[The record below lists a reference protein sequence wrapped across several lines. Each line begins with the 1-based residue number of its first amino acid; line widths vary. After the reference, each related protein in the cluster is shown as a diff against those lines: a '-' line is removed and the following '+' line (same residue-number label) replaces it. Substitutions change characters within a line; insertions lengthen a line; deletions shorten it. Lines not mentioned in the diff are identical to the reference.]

1 MSAVAKLK
9 TAPIPAPALDFR
21 AHAEDGAAL
30 MLRSGRALAATV
42 GLIARNDM
50 HRECEDGEDF
60 LSPGDI
66 SGLMDAIHLIADQL
80 TQHGE
85 DLTELMLLGS
95 PAAKE

>member
-9 TAPIPAPALDFR
+9 TAPVSSPAPDFR

-30 MLRSGRALAATV
+30 MLRSGRALAAAV
-42 GLIARNDM
+42 GLIARSDM

-80 TQHGE
+80 AQHGE
-85 DLTELMLLGS
+85 ELTELMQLAS
-95 PAAKE
+95 PTAKE